1 MKRVSSKRS
10 FESMLAEQAHA
21 CTTSPQDGSHSASRS
36 FESMLAEE
44 ASRRAIDSLLH
55 PATNPL
61 SGQASVRGA
70 HSDSHLASLALLG
83 EGRAHANEGEI
94 LAALLAADE
103 DRNSSSSSSSS
114 RRTGLQSSHAAAR
127 AQPPVV
133 DGSLESSESQ
143 QRGGM
148 RKLASYGSLADRL
161 DEFSMF

>member
-103 DRNSSSSSSSS
+103 DRNSSSSS